1 MRSLRFLLPCLV
13 VVLLAFALR
22 GVPAVEPARAATL
35 PSEKERMP
43 PIGPTEVKPPAARDA
58 APPAEPSRPALE
70 PSRPAVA
77 PAASGK
83 GPVLEKCRVEL
94 IQEVQVPG
102 IESGVLMSLEATEG
116 MEVRAG
122 MLLGHIDDREPTMQ
136 RDINQLKH
144 DAAKAQAESDIDI
157 RFARAAWEQAHDEYE
172 RDKRA
177 VEKKAGTISA
187 VDLHKAK
194 LAEIK
199 AKAGIDKAI
208 VDHRQLEFEAETK
221 KAEVAA
227 AELSIERRQIR
238 APFDGVVTNVYR
250 HPGEWVAPGD
260 PVIKVIQVDRLRI
273 EGALSAKEY
282 DPPEIDG
289 RPVTIEAVL
298 AHGRKV
304 TFTGKVVF
312 VSPLVSLAEDYVVFA
327 EVNNRQEKGL
337 WVLSPGLSATMTI
350 HLK

>member
-1 MRSLRFLLPCLV
+1 L
-13 VVLLAFALR
+13 LLAFALR

-35 PSEKERMP
+35 PSEKTP
-43 PIGPTEVKPPAARDA
+43 PVGPTEVKPAAPRA
-58 APPAEPSRPALE
+58 VNPPAEPSRPA
-70 PSRPAVA
+70 AA
-77 PAASGK
+77 PVASGK
-83 GPVLEKCRVEL
+83 GPVLANCRVEL

-102 IESGVLMSLEATEG
+102 IEGGVLMALEATEG
-116 MEVRAG
+116 MDVRAG
-122 MLLGHIDDREPTMQ
+122 MTLGHIDDREPKMQ
-136 RDINQLKH
+136 RIIGKLKH

-172 RDKRA
+172 RDKMA
-177 VEKKAGTISA
+177 VEKKAGAISA

-194 LAEIK
+194 LAETK
-199 AKAGIDKAI
+199 TKAGIEKAI
-208 VDHRQLEFEAETK
+208 VDHRQLEFEADTK
-221 KAEVAA
+221 GAEVEAA
-227 AELSIERRQIR
+227 DLSIERRQIR

-273 EGALSAKEY
+273 EGSLSASEY

-289 RPVTIEAVL
+289 RPVTIEAEL

-304 TFTGKVVF
+304 KFTGKVVF
-312 VSPLVSLAEDYVVFA
+312 VSPLVSLAGDYAVFA
-327 EVNNRQEKGL
+327 EVNNRQENGL